1 MKTARIDDDER
12 NHGDR
17 RLRVPLIEFRERRSV
32 ESLRE
37 KDFFFSPIEEEKFR
51 GGRGG
56 TRTCKIRTRVKQRSD
71 AIRRRRRR
79 KRSQRR
85 RERTREIAES
95 QIGEK
100 N

>member
-37 KDFFFSPIEEEKFR
+37 KDFFFFHL
-51 GGRGG
+51 
-56 TRTCKIRTRVKQRSD
+56 
-71 AIRRRRRR
+71 
-79 KRSQRR
+79 
-85 RERTREIAES
+85 
-95 QIGEK
+95 
-100 N
+100 